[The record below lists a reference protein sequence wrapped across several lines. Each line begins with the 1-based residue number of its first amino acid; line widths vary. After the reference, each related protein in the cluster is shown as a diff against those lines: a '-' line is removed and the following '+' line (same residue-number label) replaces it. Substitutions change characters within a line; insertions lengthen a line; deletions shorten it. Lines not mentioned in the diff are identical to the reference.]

1 VNIYGTTELKQQ
13 FEPKWFLP
21 SGTVVRDYM
30 DLNDEVR
37 ILIIIKTIS
46 KPRHVIVT
54 LKTILKTYM
63 GVVRLVNSS
72 TFLFPT
78 CFLLPLTKGNVS
90 ESLWAI

>member
-1 VNIYGTTELKQQ
+1 
-13 FEPKWFLP
+13 
-21 SGTVVRDYM
+21 M

-46 KPRHVIVT
+46 KPRHVIAT

-72 TFLFPT
+72 TFLFPH
-78 CFLLPLTKGNVS
+78 FFIAS
-90 ESLWAI
+90 Y